1 MGRYI
6 QRETYLRQ
14 LMDRMGNGEVKIIT
28 GPRRSGKSWLLNR
41 IFKDYL
47 LEQGVA
53 EDNIIIVSFD
63 MDDDEETG
71 DLTDRQALKSYLYSR
86 ITDDTTPYYI
96 ILDEVQEVEGFEKLV
111 NGLNARDNVDVYIT
125 GSNSHFLSSDIKTI
139 FRGRGDEVKV
149 WPFSFREFCTDR
161 TEPVSE
167 LWKEYYT
174 YGGMPG
180 LLRQRTS
187 EQKVAYLQRLW
198 NKTYLDDVVE
208 RHKVK
213 NREALSALADALCS
227 SVGSLTNPNRI
238 SNVMS
243 NVQNTKIDSETVS
256 NYIGYLEEAFL
267 FEGAKRYN
275 IKGNKYFESIKKYY
289 SVDVGLRNAKLNFRQ
304 QEITHIMENV
314 IYNELRMRGFAVDV
328 GVVEAREMRNGKS
341 EYIQYEIDFIA
352 SNGRDKYYI
361 QSAFS
366 LDSEEKRQ
374 QELRSLL
381 KVDDSFQKIVIT
393 GSDIAAYTDD
403 KGIRIIDVLTESDSL
418 RWHQTIAGDPADW
431 LHYWAPGGPMEQG
444 IQMLGIKSLPW
455 FAVTDSTG
463 LVVYSG
469 PNCDLASKKASEL
482 IR

>member
-139 FRGRGDEVKV
+139 FRVLGDEVTV

-238 SNVMS
+238 SNVMRS
-243 NVQNTKIDSETVS
+243 VQNTKIDSETVS

-393 GSDIAAYTDD
+393 GSDIAAYTDN
-403 KGIRIIDVLTESDSL
+403 KGIRFMGLFQFLLS
-418 RWHQTIAGDPADW
+418 
-431 LHYWAPGGPMEQG
+431 G
-444 IQMLGIKSLPW
+444 I
-455 FAVTDSTG
+455 
-463 LVVYSG
+463 
-469 PNCDLASKKASEL
+469 
-482 IR
+482 

>member
-1 MGRYI
+1 
-6 QRETYLRQ
+6 
-14 LMDRMGNGEVKIIT
+14 MGNGEVKIIT

-161 TEPVSE
+161 TEPINE

-198 NKTYLDDVVE
+198 NKTYLDDVIE

-238 SNVMS
+238 SNVMR

-403 KGIRIIDVLTESDSL
+403 KGIRFMGLFQFLLS
-418 RWHQTIAGDPADW
+418 
-431 LHYWAPGGPMEQG
+431 G
-444 IQMLGIKSLPW
+444 I
-455 FAVTDSTG
+455 
-463 LVVYSG
+463 
-469 PNCDLASKKASEL
+469 
-482 IR
+482 

>member
-1 MGRYI
+1 M
-6 QRETYLRQ
+6 
-14 LMDRMGNGEVKIIT
+14 KIIT

-47 LEQGVA
+47 LEKGVA

-238 SNVMS
+238 SNVMRS
-243 NVQNTKIDSETVS
+243 VQNTKIDSETVS

-314 IYNELRMRGFAVDV
+314 IYNELRMRGYAVDV

-403 KGIRIIDVLTESDSL
+403 KGIRFMGLFQFLLS
-418 RWHQTIAGDPADW
+418 
-431 LHYWAPGGPMEQG
+431 G
-444 IQMLGIKSLPW
+444 I
-455 FAVTDSTG
+455 
-463 LVVYSG
+463 
-469 PNCDLASKKASEL
+469 
-482 IR
+482 

>member
-1 MGRYI
+1 MENYI

-14 LMDRMGNGEVKIIT
+14 LTERMGNGEIKIIT

-47 LEQGVA
+47 LGQGVA

-63 MDDDEETG
+63 MDDEETG
-71 DLTDRQALKSYLYSR
+71 DLTDRQALKNYLYSR
-86 ITDDTTPYYI
+86 ITDDSTPYYV
-96 ILDEVQEVEGFEKLV
+96 ILDEVQEVEGFEKIV
-111 NGLNARDNVDVYIT
+111 NGLSSKDNVDIYVT

-149 WPFSFREFCTDR
+149 WPFSFREFCINR

-180 LLRQRTS
+180 LIRQRTP

-238 SNVMS
+238 SNVLR
-243 NVQNTKIDSETVS
+243 NVQNTKIESETVS
-256 NYIGYLEEAFL
+256 NYISYLEEAFL

-328 GVVEAREMRNGKS
+328 GVVEAREMRNGKPA
-341 EYIQYEIDFIA
+341 YIQYEIDFIA
-352 SNGRDKYYI
+352 NNGREKYYI

-366 LDSEEKRQ
+366 IDSEEKRQ
-374 QELRSLL
+374 QELKSLL

-393 GSDIAAYTDD
+393 GSDIAPYTDD
-403 KGIRIIDVLTESDSL
+403 KGIRFMGLFQFLLT
-418 RWHQTIAGDPADW
+418 
-431 LHYWAPGGPMEQG
+431 G
-444 IQMLGIKSLPW
+444 IL
-455 FAVTDSTG
+455 
-463 LVVYSG
+463 
-469 PNCDLASKKASEL
+469 
-482 IR
+482 

>member
-167 LWKEYYT
+167 LWKVYYT

-238 SNVMS
+238 SNVMRS
-243 NVQNTKIDSETVS
+243 VQNTKIDSETVS

-393 GSDIAAYTDD
+393 GSDIAAYTDN
-403 KGIRIIDVLTESDSL
+403 KGIRFMGLFQFLLS
-418 RWHQTIAGDPADW
+418 
-431 LHYWAPGGPMEQG
+431 G
-444 IQMLGIKSLPW
+444 I
-455 FAVTDSTG
+455 
-463 LVVYSG
+463 
-469 PNCDLASKKASEL
+469 
-482 IR
+482 

>member
-14 LMDRMGNGEVKIIT
+14 LTDRMGNGEVKIIT

-161 TEPVSE
+161 TEPINE

-180 LLRQRTS
+180 LLCQRTS

-198 NKTYLDDVVE
+198 NKTYLDDVIE

-213 NREALSALADALCS
+213 NREALSALADVLCS

-238 SNVMS
+238 SNVMR

-256 NYIGYLEEAFL
+256 NYIGYLEGAFL

-374 QELRSLL
+374 QELRSLI

-403 KGIRIIDVLTESDSL
+403 KGIRF
-418 RWHQTIAGDPADW
+418 
-431 LHYWAPGGPMEQG
+431 M
-444 IQMLGIKSLPW
+444 
-455 FAVTDSTG
+455 G
-463 LVVYSG
+463 LFQFLLSG
-469 PNCDLASKKASEL
+469 V
-482 IR
+482 

>member
-1 MGRYI
+1 MERYI

-63 MDDDEETG
+63 MDGDEETG
-71 DLTDRQALKSYLYSR
+71 DLTDRQVLKSYLYSR

-161 TEPVSE
+161 TEPINE

-238 SNVMS
+238 SNVMR

-393 GSDIAAYTDD
+393 GSDIAAYTDN
-403 KGIRIIDVLTESDSL
+403 KGIRFMGLFQFLLS
-418 RWHQTIAGDPADW
+418 
-431 LHYWAPGGPMEQG
+431 G
-444 IQMLGIKSLPW
+444 I
-455 FAVTDSTG
+455 
-463 LVVYSG
+463 
-469 PNCDLASKKASEL
+469 
-482 IR
+482 